1 MSDHIQG
8 KSIVVTGAASG
19 FGRLVSEKAAARGA
33 RLTCADVRGDALEE
47 VVAGIR
53 AAGGAAHAVT
63 ADVTDMAQMKALAA
77 AAVRSFGG
85 IDVMIN
91 NAGVMPLAFYAD
103 HERALEAWQRCID
116 INVKGVLHGIVAVYD
131 QMMAQGRGHV
141 INLSSI
147 YGNAP
152 VAGAAVY
159 GASKAAVNFLSESL
173 RVESRG
179 RIKVTIVKPT
189 GVPGTGLGAGIVN
202 PEAIV
207 GILAQNAAGFRALIE
222 KLQAGALPAEHL
234 DPERID
240 YVMLDPAFIADQV
253 IHAIDQP
260 WGVVIGDVTI
270 RAAGDHYVL

>member
-1 MSDHIQG
+1 MTDHVRG

-19 FGRLVSEKAAARGA
+19 FGKLVSEKTAARGA
-33 RLTCADVRGDALEE
+33 RLTCADVNGAALEE
-47 VVAGIR
+47 AVAAIR
-53 AAGGAAHAVT
+53 AAGGTAQAVV
-63 ADVTDMAQMKALAA
+63 ADVTDIAQMKSLAA
-77 AAVRSFGG
+77 AAVEAYDG

-103 HERALEAWQRCID
+103 HERALEAWVRCLD
-116 INVKGVLHGIVAVYD
+116 VNVKGVLHGIVAVHD
-131 QMMAQGRGHV
+131 QMVRQGRGHV

-159 GASKAAVNFLSESL
+159 GASKAAVNFLSEAL

-179 RIKVTIVKPT
+179 RIKVTNVRPT
-189 GVPGTGLGAGIVN
+189 GVPGTALGTGIVN
-202 PEAIV
+202 PDAIV
-207 GILAQNAAGFRALIE
+207 GILAQNAPAFGALVEQI
-222 KLQAGALPAEHL
+222 QAGGLPPEQL
-234 DPERID
+234 DPEHID
-240 YVMLDPAFIADQV
+240 YVMLDPGFIADQV

>member
-1 MSDHIQG
+1 
-8 KSIVVTGAASG
+8 
-19 FGRLVSEKAAARGA
+19 
-33 RLTCADVRGDALEE
+33 
-47 VVAGIR
+47 
-53 AAGGAAHAVT
+53 
-63 ADVTDMAQMKALAA
+63 
-77 AAVRSFGG
+77 
-85 IDVMIN
+85 
-91 NAGVMPLAFYAD
+91 MPLAFYAD
-103 HERALEAWQRCID
+103 HARALEAWQRCLD
-116 INVKGVLHGIVAVYD
+116 VNVKGVLHGIVAVYD
-131 QMMAQGRGHV
+131 QMLAQGRGHV

-159 GASKAAVNFLSESL
+159 GASKAAVNFLSEAL

-179 RIKVTIVKPT
+179 KIKVTIVKPT

-207 GILAQNAAGFRALIE
+207 GILAQNAGEFRALIE
-222 KLQAGALPAEHL
+222 QLQAGALPAACL
-234 DPERID
+234 DPEQVD

-260 WGVVIGDVTI
+260 WGVSIGDVTI